1 MVFLQSSIFNRRV
14 IMSFGSSAEV
24 KARPGCRSYQTWTEW
39 KKRKQ
44 KETEQDVAPEA
55 PAKKVSPL
63 KGRKLGPRKKPS
75 PLKGRKLGPRKPKP
89 LIVPLGVLEAVQ
101 KSKRAQIDEAIKPG
115 IDALFGMEYKKTV
128 QEPSVNTLLQERALQ
143 YGTFASLAKTA
154 QEFKSVLYRELGSRN
169 KRLADDQAEA
179 LDMIMTKIARV
190 INGDADH
197 ADSWADIAGYAT
209 LVAERLQGR
218 TL

>member
-1 MVFLQSSIFNRRV
+1 M
-14 IMSFGSSAEV
+14 
-24 KARPGCRSYQTWTEW
+24 W

-75 PLKGRKLGPRKPKP
+75 PLKGRKLGPRKPK
-89 LIVPLGVLEAVQ
+89 IT
-101 KSKRAQIDEAIKPG
+101 RAQLATELEPG
-115 IDALFGMEYKKTV
+115 LNALFGLEFKKTV
-128 QEPSVNTLLQERALQ
+128 QAPSVNTILQERALQ
-143 YGTFASLAKTA
+143 YGTFVSLAKTA

-169 KRLADDQAEA
+169 KLLADDQSEA

-190 INGDADH
+190 INGDANHVDT
-197 ADSWADIAGYAT
+197 WNDIAGYAK

>member
-1 MVFLQSSIFNRRV
+1 M
-14 IMSFGSSAEV
+14 IM
-24 KARPGCRSYQTWTEW
+24 W

-63 KGRKLGPRKKPS
+63 KGRKLGPRK
-75 PLKGRKLGPRKPKP
+75 PK
-89 LIVPLGVLEAVQ
+89 IT
-101 KSKRAQIDEAIKPG
+101 RAQLATELEPG
-115 IDALFGMEYKKTV
+115 LNALFGLEFKKTV
-128 QEPSVNTLLQERALQ
+128 QVPSVNTILQERALQ

-169 KRLADDQAEA
+169 KRLADDQAES
-179 LDMIMTKIARV
+179 LDMILHKIARI
-190 INGDADH
+190 INGNADH
-197 ADSWADIAGYAT
+197 VDSWADIAGYAT

>member
-1 MVFLQSSIFNRRV
+1 M
-14 IMSFGSSAEV
+14 
-24 KARPGCRSYQTWTEW
+24 W

-44 KETEQDVAPEA
+44 KETEQDVAPQA

-75 PLKGRKLGPRKPKP
+75 PLKGRKLGPSPLKGRKLGPRKPKVYT
-89 LIVPLGVLEAVQ
+89 VPLSALEAATNAV
-101 KSKRAQIDEAIKPG
+101 KKTKITRAQLAKELKPG
-115 IDALFGMEYKKTV
+115 LNALFGLEFKKTV

-169 KRLADDQAEA
+169 KRLADDQSEA
-179 LDMIMTKIARV
+179 LDMIFHKIARI
-190 INGDADH
+190 INGNADH
-197 ADSWADIAGYAT
+197 VDSWADIAGYST

>member
-1 MVFLQSSIFNRRV
+1 M
-14 IMSFGSSAEV
+14 
-24 KARPGCRSYQTWTEW
+24 W

-55 PAKKVSPL
+55 PVKKVSPL

-75 PLKGRKLGPRKPKP
+75 PLKGRKLGPRKPK
-89 LIVPLGVLEAVQ
+89 IT
-101 KSKRAQIDEAIKPG
+101 RAQLATELEPG
-115 IDALFGMEYKKTV
+115 LNALFGLEFKNTV
-128 QEPSVNTLLQERALQ
+128 QAPSVNTLLQERALQ

-169 KRLADDQAEA
+169 KRLADDQSEA

-190 INGDADH
+190 INGDANHVDT
-197 ADSWADIAGYAT
+197 WNDIAGYAK

>member
-1 MVFLQSSIFNRRV
+1 M
-14 IMSFGSSAEV
+14 
-24 KARPGCRSYQTWTEW
+24 W

-75 PLKGRKLGPRKPKP
+75 PLKGRKLGPSPLKGRKLGPRKPKHEG
-89 LIVPLGVLEAVQ
+89 IT
-101 KSKRAQIDEAIKPG
+101 RAQLATELKPG
-115 IDALFGMEYKKTV
+115 LNALFGLEFKKTV
-128 QEPSVNTLLQERALQ
+128 QAPSVNTLLQERALQ
-143 YGTFASLAKTA
+143 YGTFVSLAKTA

-179 LDMIMTKIARV
+179 LDMIIHKIARI
-190 INGDADH
+190 INGDANH
-197 ADSWADIAGYAT
+197 VDSWADIAGYAT

>member
-1 MVFLQSSIFNRRV
+1 M
-14 IMSFGSSAEV
+14 
-24 KARPGCRSYQTWTEW
+24 
-39 KKRKQ
+39 
-44 KETEQDVAPEA
+44 EA
-55 PAKKVSPL
+55 VKKVSPL
-63 KGRKLGPRKKPS
+63 KGRKLGPRKGPS

-143 YGTFASLAKTA
+143 YGTFAALAKTA

-169 KRLADDQAEA
+169 KRLADDQSEA

>member
-1 MVFLQSSIFNRRV
+1 MR
-14 IMSFGSSAEV
+14 
-24 KARPGCRSYQTWTEW
+24 

-75 PLKGRKLGPRKPKP
+75 PLKGRKLGPRKPKKEG
-89 LIVPLGVLEAVQ
+89 IT
-101 KSKRAQIDEAIKPG
+101 RAQLATELEPG
-115 IDALFGMEYKKTV
+115 LNALFGLEYKKTV
-128 QEPSVNTLLQERALQ
+128 QAPSVNTLLQERALQ
-143 YGTFASLAKTA
+143 YGTFVSLAKTA

-169 KRLADDQAEA
+169 KRLADDQSEA

-197 ADSWADIAGYAT
+197 VDTWNDIAGYAK

>member
-1 MVFLQSSIFNRRV
+1 M
-14 IMSFGSSAEV
+14 
-24 KARPGCRSYQTWTEW
+24 W

-75 PLKGRKLGPRKPKP
+75 PLKGRKLGPSPLKGRKLGPRKPKHEG
-89 LIVPLGVLEAVQ
+89 IT
-101 KSKRAQIDEAIKPG
+101 RAQLATELKPG
-115 IDALFGMEYKKTV
+115 LNALFGLEFKKTV
-128 QEPSVNTLLQERALQ
+128 QAPSVNTLLQERALQ
-143 YGTFASLAKTA
+143 YGTFVSLAKTA

-179 LDMIMTKIARV
+179 LDMIIHKIARV
-190 INGDADH
+190 INGDANHVDT
-197 ADSWADIAGYAT
+197 WNDIAGYAT

>member
-1 MVFLQSSIFNRRV
+1 MR
-14 IMSFGSSAEV
+14 
-24 KARPGCRSYQTWTEW
+24 

-55 PAKKVSPL
+55 PVKKVSPL

-75 PLKGRKLGPRKPKP
+75 PLKGRKLGPRKPK
-89 LIVPLGVLEAVQ
+89 IT
-101 KSKRAQIDEAIKPG
+101 RAQLATELEPG
-115 IDALFGMEYKKTV
+115 LNALFGLEFKKTV
-128 QEPSVNTLLQERALQ
+128 QTPSVNTILQERALQ
-143 YGTFASLAKTA
+143 YGTFVSLAKTA

-169 KRLADDQAEA
+169 KRLADDQSEA

-190 INGDADH
+190 INGDANHVDT
-197 ADSWADIAGYAT
+197 WNDIAGYAK

>member
-1 MVFLQSSIFNRRV
+1 MR
-14 IMSFGSSAEV
+14 
-24 KARPGCRSYQTWTEW
+24 
-39 KKRKQ
+39 KKRK
-44 KETEQDVAPEA
+44 EDVAPPEA

-75 PLKGRKLGPRKPKP
+75 PLKGRKLGPRKPKKEG
-89 LIVPLGVLEAVQ
+89 IT
-101 KSKRAQIDEAIKPG
+101 RAQLATELEPG
-115 IDALFGMEYKKTV
+115 LNALFGLEFKKTV
-128 QEPSVNTLLQERALQ
+128 QAPSVNTLLQERALQ

-179 LDMIMTKIARV
+179 LDMILTKIARI
-190 INGDADH
+190 INGNADIADH
-197 ADSWADIAGYAT
+197 YFDIAGYAT

-218 TL
+218 SR

>member
-1 MVFLQSSIFNRRV
+1 MR
-14 IMSFGSSAEV
+14 
-24 KARPGCRSYQTWTEW
+24 
-39 KKRKQ
+39 KKRK
-44 KETEQDVAPEA
+44 EDVAPPEA

-75 PLKGRKLGPRKPKP
+75 PLKGRKLGPRKPKKEG
-89 LIVPLGVLEAVQ
+89 IT
-101 KSKRAQIDEAIKPG
+101 RAQLAKELEPG
-115 IDALFGMEYKKTV
+115 LNALFGLEYKKTV

-143 YGTFASLAKTA
+143 YGTFVSLAKTA

-179 LDMIMTKIARV
+179 LDMIMTKIARI
-190 INGDADH
+190 INGDPDNPDH
-197 ADSWADIAGYAT
+197 YVDIAGYAT

-218 TL
+218 FK

>member
-1 MVFLQSSIFNRRV
+1 M
-14 IMSFGSSAEV
+14 
-24 KARPGCRSYQTWTEW
+24 W

-55 PAKKVSPL
+55 PANKVSPL

-75 PLKGRKLGPRKPKP
+75 PLKGRKLGPSPLKGRKLGPRKPKP
-89 LIVPLGVLEAVQ
+89 LVVPLGVLEAVQ
-101 KSKRAQIDEAIKPG
+101 KSKRAQIVEAIKPG
-115 IDALFGMEYKKTV
+115 LNALFGLEYKKTV

-143 YGTFASLAKTA
+143 YGTFVSLAKTA

-169 KRLADDQAEA
+169 KRLADDQSEA
-179 LDMIMTKIARV
+179 LDMIFHKIARI
-190 INGDADH
+190 INGNADYV
-197 ADSWADIAGYAT
+197 DSWADIAGYST

>member
-1 MVFLQSSIFNRRV
+1 M
-14 IMSFGSSAEV
+14 
-24 KARPGCRSYQTWTEW
+24 W

-75 PLKGRKLGPRKPKP
+75 PLKGRKLGPRKPKHEG
-89 LIVPLGVLEAVQ
+89 IT
-101 KSKRAQIDEAIKPG
+101 RAQIAKELKPG
-115 IDALFGMEYKKTV
+115 LNALFGLEFKKTV
-128 QEPSVNTLLQERALQ
+128 QAPSVNTLLQERALQ
-143 YGTFASLAKTA
+143 YGTFVSLAKTA

-179 LDMIMTKIARV
+179 LDMILHKIARI
-190 INGDADH
+190 INGNADH
-197 ADSWADIAGYAT
+197 VDSWADIAGYAT

>member
-1 MVFLQSSIFNRRV
+1 M
-14 IMSFGSSAEV
+14 
-24 KARPGCRSYQTWTEW
+24 W

-75 PLKGRKLGPRKPKP
+75 PLKGRKLGPSPLKGRKLGPRKPKEEG
-89 LIVPLGVLEAVQ
+89 IT
-101 KSKRAQIDEAIKPG
+101 RAQLATELKPG
-115 IDALFGMEYKKTV
+115 LNALFGLEFKKTV
-128 QEPSVNTLLQERALQ
+128 QAPSVNTLLQERALQ
-143 YGTFASLAKTA
+143 YGTFVSLAKTA

-169 KRLADDQAEA
+169 KRLADDQSEA
-179 LDMIMTKIARV
+179 LDMIFHKIARI
-190 INGDADH
+190 INGNADH
-197 ADSWADIAGYAT
+197 VDSWADIAGYAT

>member
-1 MVFLQSSIFNRRV
+1 M
-14 IMSFGSSAEV
+14 
-24 KARPGCRSYQTWTEW
+24 W

-75 PLKGRKLGPRKPKP
+75 PLKGRKLGPSPLKGRKLGPRKPKHEK
-89 LIVPLGVLEAVQ
+89 IT
-101 KSKRAQIDEAIKPG
+101 RAQLATELEPG
-115 IDALFGMEYKKTV
+115 LNALFGLEFKKTV
-128 QEPSVNTLLQERALQ
+128 QAPSVNTLLQERALQ
-143 YGTFASLAKTA
+143 YGTFVSLAKTA

-169 KRLADDQAEA
+169 KRLADDQSEA

-190 INGDADH
+190 INGDANHVDT
-197 ADSWADIAGYAT
+197 WNDIAGYAK

>member
-1 MVFLQSSIFNRRV
+1 M
-14 IMSFGSSAEV
+14 
-24 KARPGCRSYQTWTEW
+24 W

-75 PLKGRKLGPRKPKP
+75 PLKGRKLGPSPLKGRKLGPRKPKVYT
-89 LIVPLGVLEAVQ
+89 VPLSALEAATNAV
-101 KSKRAQIDEAIKPG
+101 KKTKITRAQLAKELKPG
-115 IDALFGMEYKKTV
+115 LNALFGLEFKKTV

-169 KRLADDQAEA
+169 KRLADDQSEA
-179 LDMIMTKIARV
+179 LDMIFHKIARI

-197 ADSWADIAGYAT
+197 IDSWADIAGYAK

>member
-1 MVFLQSSIFNRRV
+1 M
-14 IMSFGSSAEV
+14 
-24 KARPGCRSYQTWTEW
+24 W

-75 PLKGRKLGPRKPKP
+75 PLKGRKLGPRKPKKEG
-89 LIVPLGVLEAVQ
+89 IT
-101 KSKRAQIDEAIKPG
+101 RAQLATELEPG
-115 IDALFGMEYKKTV
+115 LNALFGLEFKKTV
-128 QEPSVNTLLQERALQ
+128 QAPSVNTLLQERALQ
-143 YGTFASLAKTA
+143 YGTFISLAKTA

-179 LDMIMTKIARV
+179 LDMIIHKIARI
-190 INGDADH
+190 INGNADH
-197 ADSWADIAGYAT
+197 VDSWADIAGYAT

>member
-1 MVFLQSSIFNRRV
+1 MR
-14 IMSFGSSAEV
+14 
-24 KARPGCRSYQTWTEW
+24 
-39 KKRKQ
+39 KKRK
-44 KETEQDVAPEA
+44 EDVAPEA

-75 PLKGRKLGPRKPKP
+75 PLKGRKLGPSPLKGRKLGPRKPKKEG
-89 LIVPLGVLEAVQ
+89 I
-101 KSKRAQIDEAIKPG
+101 SRAQLATEIEPG
-115 IDALFGMEYKKTV
+115 LNALFGLEFKKTV
-128 QEPSVNTLLQERALQ
+128 QAPSVNTLLQERALQ

-169 KRLADDQAEA
+169 KRLADDQSEA
-179 LDMIMTKIARV
+179 LDMIFHKIARV
-190 INGDADH
+190 INGDANH
-197 ADSWADIAGYAT
+197 VDSWADIAGYAT

>member
-1 MVFLQSSIFNRRV
+1 M
-14 IMSFGSSAEV
+14 
-24 KARPGCRSYQTWTEW
+24 W

-75 PLKGRKLGPRKPKP
+75 PLKGRKLGPSPLKGRKLGPRKPKKEG
-89 LIVPLGVLEAVQ
+89 IT
-101 KSKRAQIDEAIKPG
+101 RAQLAKELEPG
-115 IDALFGMEYKKTV
+115 LKALFGLEFKNTV
-128 QEPSVNTLLQERALQ
+128 QAPSVNTLLQERALQ
-143 YGTFASLAKTA
+143 YGTFVSLAKTA

-169 KRLADDQAEA
+169 KRLADDQSEA
-179 LDMIMTKIARV
+179 LDMIFHKIARV
-190 INGDADH
+190 INGDANH
-197 ADSWADIAGYAT
+197 VDSWADIAGYAT

>member
-1 MVFLQSSIFNRRV
+1 M
-14 IMSFGSSAEV
+14 
-24 KARPGCRSYQTWTEW
+24 W

-75 PLKGRKLGPRKPKP
+75 PLKGRKLGPSPLKGRKLGPRKPKVGVIP
-89 LIVPLGVLEAVQ
+89 LSLLEVARKVVDATQPKKAVF
-101 KSKRAQIDEAIKPG
+101 E
-115 IDALFGMEYKKTV
+115 
-128 QEPSVNTLLQERALQ
+128 SVDKILQERAQ
-143 YGTFASLAKTA
+143 SYGTFVSLAKTA

-179 LDMIMTKIARV
+179 LDMIIHKIARI
-190 INGDADH
+190 INGNADIADH
-197 ADSWADIAGYAT
+197 YFDIAGYAT

-218 TL
+218 IR

>member
-1 MVFLQSSIFNRRV
+1 M
-14 IMSFGSSAEV
+14 
-24 KARPGCRSYQTWTEW
+24 W

-75 PLKGRKLGPRKPKP
+75 PLKGRKLGPSPLKGRKLGPRKPKHER
-89 LIVPLGVLEAVQ
+89 IT
-101 KSKRAQIDEAIKPG
+101 RAQLATELEPG
-115 IDALFGMEYKKTV
+115 LNALFGLEFKKTV
-128 QEPSVNTLLQERALQ
+128 QAPSVNTLLQERALQ

-169 KRLADDQAEA
+169 KRLADDQSEA

-190 INGDADH
+190 INGDANHVDT
-197 ADSWADIAGYAT
+197 WNDIAGYAK

>member
-1 MVFLQSSIFNRRV
+1 MR
-14 IMSFGSSAEV
+14 
-24 KARPGCRSYQTWTEW
+24 
-39 KKRKQ
+39 KKRK
-44 KETEQDVAPEA
+44 EDVAPPEA

-75 PLKGRKLGPRKPKP
+75 PLKGRKLGPRKPK
-89 LIVPLGVLEAVQ
+89 IT
-101 KSKRAQIDEAIKPG
+101 RAQLAKELKPG
-115 IDALFGMEYKKTV
+115 LNALFGLEFKKTV

-143 YGTFASLAKTA
+143 YGTFVSLAKTA

-169 KRLADDQAEA
+169 KRLADDQTES
-179 LDMIMTKIARV
+179 LDMILHKIARI
-190 INGDADH
+190 INGNADH
-197 ADSWADIAGYAT
+197 VDSWADIAGYAT

>member
-1 MVFLQSSIFNRRV
+1 M
-14 IMSFGSSAEV
+14 
-24 KARPGCRSYQTWTEW
+24 W

-75 PLKGRKLGPRKPKP
+75 PLKGRKLGPSPLKGRKLGPRKPKHEG
-89 LIVPLGVLEAVQ
+89 IT
-101 KSKRAQIDEAIKPG
+101 RAQLATELKPG
-115 IDALFGMEYKKTV
+115 LNALFGLEFKKTV
-128 QEPSVNTLLQERALQ
+128 QAPSVNTLLQERALQ
-143 YGTFASLAKTA
+143 YGTFVSLAKTA

-169 KRLADDQAEA
+169 KRLADDQSEA
-179 LDMIMTKIARV
+179 LDMILHKIARI
-190 INGDADH
+190 INGDANH
-197 ADSWADIAGYAT
+197 VDSWADIAGYAT

>member
-1 MVFLQSSIFNRRV
+1 M
-14 IMSFGSSAEV
+14 
-24 KARPGCRSYQTWTEW
+24 W

-75 PLKGRKLGPRKPKP
+75 PLKGRKLGPSPLKGRKLGPRKPKP
-89 LIVPLGVLEAVQ
+89 LVVPLGVLEAVQ
-101 KSKRAQIDEAIKPG
+101 KSKRAQIVEAIKPG
-115 IDALFGMEYKKTV
+115 LNALFGLEYKKTV
-128 QEPSVNTLLQERALQ
+128 QEPSVNTILQERALQ
-143 YGTFASLAKTA
+143 YGTFISLAKTA

-179 LDMIMTKIARV
+179 LDMILHKIARI
-190 INGDADH
+190 INGNADH
-197 ADSWADIAGYAT
+197 VDSWADIAGYAT